1 MDQNTTSRTPV
12 LRRVAGGIV
21 SARWVILIIT
31 LAAMV
36 FCAFSSF
43 WVQVDS
49 SLASFLAEDAEA
61 RRGIRIMAQEF
72 QTYATAKIMVE
83 DVSMAQAETVRQT
96 IAGVDGV
103 AMVQYNASKD
113 FRDNAALFSVT
124 FRSLD
129 HDEQLDA
136 LNRVKDA
143 LAPYSTVVNSEVD
156 FDFSAVIMKE
166 MALIMVIAVIVVLA
180 VLIFT
185 SSTWAEIIVLVL
197 TFLAAA
203 IVQQG
208 TNFLLGRISFISNSV
223 TMILQ
228 LALSLDYAI
237 IFCNRYK
244 EEHEQYAIRESV
256 ERALAKAVPE
266 VFSSSLTTIAGLTAM
281 TFMKFRLGAD
291 LGFVLIKAI
300 ACSLLSVF
308 LVMPG
313 LLMIFGRAMDK
324 TKHRKFV
331 PKIPFVGRFAWATR
345 KVVPILFVFIFAGA
359 FYLYQQVNFA
369 YSEDFLITPKQN
381 AHQMADRAIK
391 ARFGESNPLAVL
403 VPAGDL
409 ESEKA
414 LLNDLAA
421 CDEVDSVLGLATI
434 DAMGGYKLGD
444 AVNYQ
449 EFSQLAGL
457 DETMSQGLFAYYAG
471 LHGATDAVTEAP
483 EAYRVPIIDLFLF
496 LHDKAESGDFE
507 VSAEQLALIRDL
519 YDQLSMAGDQLQG
532 KNYSRLVLQLKLPVE
547 GEETFA
553 FIDRVHVIAEQY
565 YPADEIVTV
574 GTATNSYDFQKSFE
588 QDNLV
593 VTLASL
599 LLVMLILLFTFRSL
613 GMPILLILVI
623 QGSICINFAIARL
636 LGSWVFFNCYLIVTA
651 IQMGANI
658 DYAIV
663 ISSRFNE
670 LRARG
675 ADSKAA
681 MTEALNFVFP
691 TIITSGTI
699 MVVAGLLIGQL
710 VSEAVVA
717 GIGHYVGTGTIVT
730 LILVMFVLP
739 QLLLFGERFA
749 QVTTFRA
756 ERMPEKPLRR
766 FACLAL
772 AAASL
777 AAMILGPVG
786 LRSVALDE
794 AQQREDSAAVER
806 ELNDLIALAD
816 SVDARQTTIDQ
827 EAFDFAEH
835 AVTDAVGEDKLAEG
849 ESQLAA
855 GEAEYNAGQAKLAAG
870 QAAYDAGNAELT
882 DAKAQYAEGARQLAA
897 GKEEYAAGEATLA
910 AAKQEYA
917 AGEARLAAVEPIY
930 NTVKPLYDQY
940 LQTQAEYQ
948 AARDAGDNTRALR
961 LWASVEAQRIAY
973 ETQLGGYSMSQLISE
988 YEAGQAQLASGA
1000 AQIADGEAQLRKAEQ
1015 DLAEGQAKLDE
1026 AAAQINAGQAKLDA
1040 GKAELE
1046 AGKAELAGAK
1056 GQLDAGKAELEAG
1069 REKIRENKEALTA
1082 DLAAFEA
1089 YESDIERLEA
1099 GVRRLSEISG
1109 VSDRIPKNATYG
1121 EVLSAAKDYFAD
1133 EDASARTENRLH
1145 SVRCIALLV
1154 AGVLGLNAGV
1164 FGLMWR
1170 RGGRMLS
1177 LLAVPFA
1184 IAAALLGGVMPYLQ
1198 QGGMSLWRV
1207 IAALAVLLLSIGTFS
1222 VLGLGEDAPKP
1233 LAADGPDEAP
1243 EEPETPA
1250 APAAP
1255 VTPAAPAA
1263 PATPAAPAAPVTPA
1277 VPKAKLPVN
1286 ELEELADLDAFFKNT
1301 DLKE

>member
-1 MDQNTTSRTPV
+1 MDQKTSAPSLF
-12 LRRVAGGIV
+12 LRRIAGGIV
-21 SARWVILIIT
+21 TGRWVILILT

-72 QTYATAKIMVE
+72 QTYATAEVMVE
-83 DVSMAQAETVRQT
+83 DLTMAGAENVRQM
-96 IAGVDGV
+96 IADVDGV
-103 AMVQYNASKD
+103 AMVRYNASKN
-113 FRDNAALFSVT
+113 FRDNAALYNVT
-124 FRSLD
+124 FRSLE
-129 HDEQLDA
+129 HEEQLAA

-143 LAPYSTVVNSEVD
+143 LSGYSTVVNSEVD
-156 FDFSAVIMKE
+156 FNFADVIMKE
-166 MALIMVIAVIVVLA
+166 MAVIMVIAVVVVLV
-180 VLIFT
+180 VLILT
-185 SSTWAEIIVLVL
+185 STTWAEILVLLL

-208 TNFLLGRISFISNSV
+208 TNFLLGKISFISNSV

-244 EEHEQYAIRESV
+244 EEHESHAIRESV

-266 VFSSSLTTIAGLTAM
+266 VFASSLTTIAGLTAM

-313 LLMIFGRAMDK
+313 LLMIFGKAMDK
-324 TKHRKFV
+324 TRHRKFV

-369 YSEDFLITPKQN
+369 YSEDFLVTPKQN
-381 AHQMADRAIK
+381 AHQVADRQIK
-391 ARFGESNPLAVL
+391 ARFGDNNPLAIL

-409 ESEKA
+409 DSEKA
-414 LLNDLAA
+414 LLADFDAL
-421 CDEVDSVLGLATI
+421 DEVDSVMGLATI

-444 AVNYQ
+444 AVNFQ
-449 EFSQLAGL
+449 EFAQLSGM
-457 DETMSQGLFAYYAG
+457 DETMSQGLFAYYGG
-471 LHGATDAVTEAP
+471 LHGASSAVTEAP
-483 EAYRVPIIDLFLF
+483 EEYRVPIIDLFLF

-507 VSAEQLALIRDL
+507 VSEDQLALIRNL
-519 YDQLSMAGDQLQG
+519 YDQLSMASDQLQG

-547 GEETFA
+547 GQETFD
-553 FIDRVHVIAEQY
+553 FIDRAHVIAEQY

-574 GTATNSYDFQKSFE
+574 GNATNSYDFQKSFE

-593 VTLASL
+593 VTIASL

-636 LGSWVFFNCYLIVTA
+636 LGNYVFFNCYLIVMA

-670 LRARG
+670 LRTNG
-675 ADSKAA
+675 MGSKEA

-749 QVTTFRA
+749 QATTIRA
-756 ERMPEKPLRR
+756 ERMSEKTLRR

-772 AAASL
+772 ALSSL
-777 AAMILGPVG
+777 AAIVLGPLG

-794 AQQREDSAAVER
+794 AQQREDTAAVNRQLDE
-806 ELNDLIALAD
+806 LIALAD
-816 SVDARQTTIDQ
+816 SVDARQTTLD
-827 EAFDFAEH
+827 EKAFSFAEH

-849 ESQLAA
+849 E
-855 GEAEYNAGQAKLAAG
+855 AEYNAGAEKLAAG
-870 QAAYDAGNAELT
+870 QAAYDAGSAELA
-882 DAKAQYAEGARQLAA
+882 DARAQYAEGQRQLAA
-897 GKEEYAAGEATLA
+897 GQAEYEAGQAKLE

-917 AGEARLAAVEPIY
+917 AGEARLAAVQPIY
-930 NTVKPLYDQY
+930 NTVKPLYDRY
-940 LQTQAEYQ
+940 MQTQADYQ
-948 AARDAGDNTRALR
+948 AARDAGDNGRALA

-973 ETQLGGYSMSQLISE
+973 ETQLGSYSMSELISE

-1000 AQIADGEAQLRKAEQ
+1000 AQISEGEAQLRQAEQ
-1015 DLAEGQAKLDE
+1015 DLAD
-1026 AAAQINAGQAKLDA
+1026 GQAKLDA
-1040 GKAELE
+1040 GKAELD
-1046 AGKAELAGAK
+1046 AGKAALAGAK
-1056 GQLDAGKAELEAG
+1056 NELDAG

-1082 DLAAFEA
+1082 DLATFNE
-1089 YESDIERLEA
+1089 YENDLERLDA

-1133 EDASARTENRLH
+1133 ADADAQAENRLL
-1145 SVRCIALLV
+1145 SFRNIALLI
-1154 AGVLGLNAGV
+1154 AGALGLNAGV
-1164 FGLMWR
+1164 FGLFWR
-1170 RGGRMLS
+1170 RGGRLLA

-1184 IAAALLGGVMPYLQ
+1184 LGAALLGGALRSFKL
-1198 QGGMSLWRV
+1198 GGMSLASF
-1207 IAALAVLLLSIGTFS
+1207 IAALAVLLFAIAAFS
-1222 VLGLGEDAPKP
+1222 VLRLGVEERRQA
-1233 LAADGPDEAP
+1233 LAEARAEKEQEAEAEPEPAP
-1243 EEPETPA
+1243 EA
-1250 APAAP
+1250 
-1255 VTPAAPAA
+1255 
-1263 PATPAAPAAPVTPA
+1263 
-1277 VPKAKLPVN
+1277 
-1286 ELEELADLDAFFKNT
+1286 
-1301 DLKE
+1301 

>member
-1 MDQNTTSRTPV
+1 MDQKTSAPSLF
-12 LRRVAGGIV
+12 LRRMAGGIV
-21 SARWVILIIT
+21 TGRWVILILT

-72 QTYATAKIMVE
+72 QTYATAQVMVE
-83 DVSMAQAETVRQT
+83 DISMAQAETVRQT
-96 IAGVDGV
+96 IAEIDGV
-103 AMVQYNASKD
+103 AMVQYNASKNY
-113 FRDNAALFSVT
+113 RDSAALYSVT

-143 LAPYSTVVNSEVD
+143 LSGYSTVVNSEVD
-156 FDFSAVIMKE
+156 FNFADVIMKE
-166 MALIMVIAVIVVLA
+166 MALIMVIAVIVVLV
-180 VLIFT
+180 VLILT
-185 SSTWAEIIVLVL
+185 STTWAEIPVLLL

-203 IVQQG
+203 VVQQG
-208 TNFLLGRISFISNSV
+208 TNFLLGKISFISNSV

-244 EEHEQYAIRESV
+244 EEHENHAIRESV

-266 VFSSSLTTIAGLTAM
+266 VFASSLTTIAGLTAM

-313 LLMIFGRAMDK
+313 LLMIFGKAMDK
-324 TKHRKFV
+324 TRHRKFV

-369 YSEDFLITPKQN
+369 YSEDFLVTPKQN
-381 AHQMADRAIK
+381 AHQIADRQIK
-391 ARFGESNPLAVL
+391 ARFGDNNPLAVL

-409 ESEKA
+409 DSEKA
-414 LLNDLAA
+414 LLADFDAL
-421 CDEVDSVLGLATI
+421 DEVDSVMGLASI

-444 AVNYQ
+444 AVNFR
-449 EFSQLAGL
+449 EFAQLSGM
-457 DETMSQGLFAYYAG
+457 DETMSQGLFAYYGG
-471 LHGATDAVTEAP
+471 LHGASNAVTEAP
-483 EAYRVPIIDLFLF
+483 EEYRVPIIDLFLF

-507 VSAEQLALIRDL
+507 VSEEQLALIRNL
-519 YDQLSMAGDQLQG
+519 YDQLSMASDQLQG

-547 GEETFA
+547 GQETFD

-574 GTATNSYDFQKSFE
+574 GDATNSYDFRKSFE
-588 QDNLV
+588 QDNLI
-593 VTLASL
+593 VTIASL

-613 GMPILLILVI
+613 GMPILLMLVI

-636 LGSWVFFNCYLIVTA
+636 MGNYVFFNCYLIVMA

-670 LRARG
+670 LRENG
-675 ADSKAA
+675 MGSKEA

-749 QVTTFRA
+749 QVTSFRA
-756 ERMPEKPLRR
+756 ARLPEKALRR

-772 AAASL
+772 ALASL
-777 AAMILGPVG
+777 AAIVLGPIG

-794 AQQREDSAAVER
+794 AQQREDSAAVEKQ
-806 ELNDLIALAD
+806 LDDLIALAD
-816 SVDARQTTIDQ
+816 NVNARQTTLDQ

-849 ESQLAA
+849 E
-855 GEAEYNAGQAKLAAG
+855 AEYNAGAEKLAAG
-870 QAAYDAGNAELT
+870 QAAYDAGSAELA
-882 DAKAQYAEGARQLAA
+882 DARAQYAEGQRQLAEGQAEYEA
-897 GKEEYAAGEATLA
+897 GQAKLE

-917 AGEARLAAVEPIY
+917 AGEARLAAVQPIY
-930 NTVKPLYDQY
+930 NTVKRLYD
-940 LQTQAEYQ
+940 
-948 AARDAGDNTRALR
+948 R
-961 LWASVEAQRIAY
+961 
-973 ETQLGGYSMSQLISE
+973 SMQ
-988 YEAGQAQLASGA
+988 
-1000 AQIADGEAQLRKAEQ
+1000 
-1015 DLAEGQAKLDE
+1015 
-1026 AAAQINAGQAKLDA
+1026 
-1040 GKAELE
+1040 
-1046 AGKAELAGAK
+1046 
-1056 GQLDAGKAELEAG
+1056 
-1069 REKIRENKEALTA
+1069 
-1082 DLAAFEA
+1082 
-1089 YESDIERLEA
+1089 
-1099 GVRRLSEISG
+1099 
-1109 VSDRIPKNATYG
+1109 
-1121 EVLSAAKDYFAD
+1121 
-1133 EDASARTENRLH
+1133 
-1145 SVRCIALLV
+1145 
-1154 AGVLGLNAGV
+1154 
-1164 FGLMWR
+1164 
-1170 RGGRMLS
+1170 
-1177 LLAVPFA
+1177 
-1184 IAAALLGGVMPYLQ
+1184 
-1198 QGGMSLWRV
+1198 
-1207 IAALAVLLLSIGTFS
+1207 
-1222 VLGLGEDAPKP
+1222 
-1233 LAADGPDEAP
+1233 
-1243 EEPETPA
+1243 TPA
-1250 APAAP
+1250 G
-1255 VTPAAPAA
+1255 
-1263 PATPAAPAAPVTPA
+1263 
-1277 VPKAKLPVN
+1277 
-1286 ELEELADLDAFFKNT
+1286 
-1301 DLKE
+1301 

>member
-1 MDQNTTSRTPV
+1 MDQKSTAPSLF
-12 LRRVAGGIV
+12 LRRMADGIV
-21 SARWVILIIT
+21 TGRWVILILT

-72 QTYATAKIMVE
+72 QTYATAQVMVE

-96 IAGVDGV
+96 IAEIDGV
-103 AMVQYNASKD
+103 AMVQYNASKNY
-113 FRDNAALFSVT
+113 RDSAALYSVT

-143 LAPYSTVVNSEVD
+143 LSGYSTVVNSEVD
-156 FDFSAVIMKE
+156 FNFADVIMKE
-166 MALIMVIAVIVVLA
+166 MALIMVIAVIVVLV
-180 VLIFT
+180 VLILT
-185 SSTWAEIIVLVL
+185 STTWAEIPVLLL

-203 IVQQG
+203 VVQQG
-208 TNFLLGRISFISNSV
+208 TNFLLGKISFISDSV

-244 EEHEQYAIRESV
+244 EEHERHAVRESV

-266 VFSSSLTTIAGLTAM
+266 VFSSSLTTIAGLVAM

-313 LLMIFGRAMDK
+313 LLMIFGKAMDK
-324 TKHRKFV
+324 TRHRKFV

-345 KVVPILFVFIFAGA
+345 KVIPILFVFIFAGA

-369 YSEDFLITPKQN
+369 YSEDFLVTPKQN
-381 AHQMADRAIK
+381 AHQMADRQIR
-391 ARFGESNPLAVL
+391 ARFGDNNPLAVL

-414 LLNDLAA
+414 LLGDLAA
-421 CDEVDSVLGLATI
+421 CDEVDSVMGLATI

-449 EFSQLAGL
+449 EFAALSGM
-457 DETMSQGLFAYYAG
+457 DETMSQGLFAYYGG
-471 LHGATDAVTEAP
+471 LHGASAAVTEAP
-483 EAYRVPIIDLFLF
+483 EEYRVPIIDLFLF

-507 VSAEQLALIRDL
+507 VSEEQLALIRNL
-519 YDQLSMAGDQLQG
+519 YDQLSMASDQLQG
-532 KNYSRLVLQLKLPVE
+532 KNYSRLVLHLKLPVE
-547 GEETFA
+547 GQETFD

-574 GTATNSYDFQKSFE
+574 GNATNSYDFQKSFE

-593 VTLASL
+593 VTLASI

-636 LGSWVFFNCYLIVTA
+636 MGSWVFFNTYLIVTA

-670 LRARG
+670 LRSQG
-675 ADSKAA
+675 VDSKEA

-749 QVTTFRA
+749 QVTSFRA
-756 ERMPEKPLRR
+756 ARLPEKGLRR
-766 FACLAL
+766 AACLAL
-772 AAASL
+772 ALASL
-777 AAMILGPVG
+777 AAIVLG
-786 LRSVALDE
+786 R
-794 AQQREDSAAVER
+794 
-806 ELNDLIALAD
+806 
-816 SVDARQTTIDQ
+816 
-827 EAFDFAEH
+827 
-835 AVTDAVGEDKLAEG
+835 
-849 ESQLAA
+849 
-855 GEAEYNAGQAKLAAG
+855 
-870 QAAYDAGNAELT
+870 
-882 DAKAQYAEGARQLAA
+882 
-897 GKEEYAAGEATLA
+897 
-910 AAKQEYA
+910 
-917 AGEARLAAVEPIY
+917 
-930 NTVKPLYDQY
+930 
-940 LQTQAEYQ
+940 
-948 AARDAGDNTRALR
+948 AGDELR
-961 LWASVEAQRIAY
+961 QSVEHIH
-973 ETQLGGYSMSQLISE
+973 
-988 YEAGQAQLASGA
+988 EA
-1000 AQIADGEAQLRKAEQ
+1000 
-1015 DLAEGQAKLDE
+1015 
-1026 AAAQINAGQAKLDA
+1026 
-1040 GKAELE
+1040 
-1046 AGKAELAGAK
+1046 
-1056 GQLDAGKAELEAG
+1056 
-1069 REKIRENKEALTA
+1069 
-1082 DLAAFEA
+1082 
-1089 YESDIERLEA
+1089 
-1099 GVRRLSEISG
+1099 
-1109 VSDRIPKNATYG
+1109 
-1121 EVLSAAKDYFAD
+1121 
-1133 EDASARTENRLH
+1133 
-1145 SVRCIALLV
+1145 
-1154 AGVLGLNAGV
+1154 
-1164 FGLMWR
+1164 
-1170 RGGRMLS
+1170 
-1177 LLAVPFA
+1177 
-1184 IAAALLGGVMPYLQ
+1184 
-1198 QGGMSLWRV
+1198 
-1207 IAALAVLLLSIGTFS
+1207 
-1222 VLGLGEDAPKP
+1222 
-1233 LAADGPDEAP
+1233 
-1243 EEPETPA
+1243 
-1250 APAAP
+1250 
-1255 VTPAAPAA
+1255 
-1263 PATPAAPAAPVTPA
+1263 
-1277 VPKAKLPVN
+1277 
-1286 ELEELADLDAFFKNT
+1286 
-1301 DLKE
+1301 

>member
-1 MDQNTTSRTPV
+1 MDQKTSAPSLF
-12 LRRVAGGIV
+12 LRRMAGGIV
-21 SARWVILIIT
+21 TARWVILILT

-43 WVQVDS
+43 WVQVDT

-72 QTYATAKIMVE
+72 QTYATAEVMVE
-83 DVSMAQAETVRQT
+83 DLTMAGAENVRQM
-96 IAGVDGV
+96 IADVDGV
-103 AMVQYNASKD
+103 AMVRYNASKN
-113 FRDNAALFSVT
+113 FRDNAALYNVT
-124 FRSLD
+124 FRSLE
-129 HDEQLDA
+129 HEEQLAA

-143 LAPYSTVVNSEVD
+143 LSGYSTVVNSEVD
-156 FDFSAVIMKE
+156 FNFADVIMKE
-166 MALIMVIAVIVVLA
+166 MAVIMVIAVVVVLV
-180 VLIFT
+180 VLILT
-185 SSTWAEIIVLVL
+185 STTWAEILVLLL

-208 TNFLLGRISFISNSV
+208 TNFLLGKISFISNSV

-244 EEHEQYAIRESV
+244 EEHESHAIRESV

-266 VFSSSLTTIAGLTAM
+266 IFASSLTTIAGLTAM

-313 LLMIFGRAMDK
+313 LLMIFGKAMDK
-324 TKHRKFV
+324 TRHRKFV

-391 ARFGESNPLAVL
+391 ARFGESNPLAIL
-403 VPAGDL
+403 VPSGDL

-414 LLNDLAA
+414 LLADFAA

-444 AVNYQ
+444 AVNYK
-449 EFSQLAGL
+449 EFMELANL
-457 DETMSQGLFAYYAG
+457 DETMAQGLFAYYAG
-471 LHGATDAVTEAP
+471 MHGATEAVTTAP
-483 EAYRVPIIDLFLF
+483 EEYRVPIIDLFLF
-496 LHDKAESGDFE
+496 LHDKAETGEFE
-507 VSAEQLALIRDL
+507 VSEEQLALIRNL
-519 YDQLSMAGDQLQG
+519 YDQLSMASDQLQG
-532 KNYSRLVLQLKLPVE
+532 KHYSRLVLTLKLPVE
-547 GEETFA
+547 GPETFG

-574 GTATNSYDFQKSFE
+574 GNATNSYDFQKSFE

-636 LGSWVFFNCYLIVTA
+636 MGNYVFFNCYLIVMA

-670 LRARG
+670 LRTNG
-675 ADSKAA
+675 MGSKEA

-749 QVTTFRA
+749 QATTIRA
-756 ERMPEKPLRR
+756 ERMSEKTLRR

-772 AAASL
+772 ALSSL
-777 AAMILGPVG
+777 AAIVLGPLG

-794 AQQREDSAAVER
+794 ARQREDTAAVNRQLDE
-806 ELNDLIALAD
+806 LIALAD
-816 SVDARQTTIDQ
+816 SVDARQTTLD
-827 EAFDFAEH
+827 EKAFSFAEH

-849 ESQLAA
+849 E
-855 GEAEYNAGQAKLAAG
+855 AEYNAGAEKLAAG
-870 QAAYDAGNAELT
+870 QAAYDAGSAELA
-882 DAKAQYAEGARQLAA
+882 DARAQYAEGQRQLAEGQAEYEA
-897 GKEEYAAGEATLA
+897 GQAKLE

-917 AGEARLAAVEPIY
+917 AGEARLAAVQPIY
-930 NTVKPLYDQY
+930 NTVKPLYDRY
-940 LQTQAEYQ
+940 MQTQADYQ
-948 AARDAGDNTRALR
+948 AARDAGDNGRALA

-973 ETQLGGYSMSQLISE
+973 ETQLGSYSMSELISE

-1000 AQIADGEAQLRKAEQ
+1000 AQISEGEAQLRQAEQ
-1015 DLAEGQAKLDE
+1015 DLADGQAKLDA

-1040 GKAELE
+1040 GKAELD
-1046 AGKAELAGAK
+1046 AGKAALAGAK
-1056 GQLDAGKAELEAG
+1056 NELDAG

-1082 DLAAFEA
+1082 DLATFNE
-1089 YESDIERLEA
+1089 YENDLERLDA

-1121 EVLSAAKDYFAD
+1121 E
-1133 EDASARTENRLH
+1133 E
-1145 SVRCIALLV
+1145 I
-1154 AGVLGLNAGV
+1154 
-1164 FGLMWR
+1164 
-1170 RGGRMLS
+1170 GR
-1177 LLAVPFA
+1177 AHV
-1184 IAAALLGGVMPYLQ
+1184 
-1198 QGGMSLWRV
+1198 
-1207 IAALAVLLLSIGTFS
+1207 
-1222 VLGLGEDAPKP
+1222 
-1233 LAADGPDEAP
+1233 
-1243 EEPETPA
+1243 
-1250 APAAP
+1250 
-1255 VTPAAPAA
+1255 
-1263 PATPAAPAAPVTPA
+1263 
-1277 VPKAKLPVN
+1277 
-1286 ELEELADLDAFFKNT
+1286 
-1301 DLKE
+1301 

>member
-1 MDQNTTSRTPV
+1 MDQKSTAPSLF
-12 LRRVAGGIV
+12 LRRIAGGIV
-21 SARWVILIIT
+21 TGRWVILILT

-72 QTYATAKIMVE
+72 QTYATAQVMVE
-83 DVSMAQAETVRQT
+83 DISMAGAENVRQM
-96 IAGVDGV
+96 IADVDGV
-103 AMVQYNASKD
+103 AMVQYNASKNY
-113 FRDNAALFSVT
+113 RDNAALYSVT

-129 HDEQLDA
+129 HDEQLAALSRVRDA
-136 LNRVKDA
+136 LSG
-143 LAPYSTVVNSEVD
+143 YSTVVNSEVD
-156 FDFSAVIMKE
+156 FNFSDVIMKE
-166 MALIMVIAVIVVLA
+166 MALIMVIAVIVVLV
-180 VLIFT
+180 VLILT
-185 SSTWAEIIVLVL
+185 STTWAEIPVLLL

-244 EEHEQYAIRESV
+244 EEHESHAIRESV

-266 VFSSSLTTIAGLTAM
+266 VFASSLTTIAGLVAM

-313 LLMIFGRAMDK
+313 LLMIFGKAMDK
-324 TKHRKFV
+324 TRHRKFV

-345 KVVPILFVFIFAGA
+345 KVIPILFVFVFIGA

-381 AHQMADRAIK
+381 AHQVADRQIK
-391 ARFGESNPLAVL
+391 ARFGDNNPLAVL

-414 LLNDLAA
+414 LLNDFAA
-421 CDEVDSVLGLATI
+421 CDEVDSVMGLATI

-449 EFSQLAGL
+449 EFAALSNM
-457 DETMSQGLFAYYAG
+457 DETMSQGLFAYYGG
-471 LHGATDAVTEAP
+471 LHGASAAVTEAP
-483 EAYRVPIIDLFLF
+483 EEYRVPIIDLFLF

-507 VSAEQLALIRDL
+507 VSEEQLALIRDL
-519 YDQLSMAGDQLQG
+519 YDQLSMASDQLQG
-532 KNYSRLVLQLKLPVE
+532 KNYSRLVLHLKLPVE
-547 GEETFA
+547 GQETFD

-670 LRARG
+670 LRAQG
-675 ADSKAA
+675 VESKEA

-749 QVTTFRA
+749 QVTSFRA
-756 ERMPEKPLRR
+756 ARLPEKSLRR
-766 FACLAL
+766 GACLAL
-772 AAASL
+772 ALASL
-777 AAMILGPVG
+777 AAIVLGPIG

-794 AQQREDSAAVER
+794 AQQREDSAAVSR
-806 ELNDLIALAD
+806 QLDDLIALAD
-816 SVDARQTTIDQ
+816 SVNARQTTLDQ

-849 ESQLAA
+849 E
-855 GEAEYNAGQAKLAAG
+855 AEYNAGAEKLAAG
-870 QAAYDAGNAELT
+870 QAAYDAGSAELA
-882 DAKAQYAEGARQLAA
+882 DARAQYAEGQRQLAEGQAEYEA
-897 GKEEYAAGEATLA
+897 GQAKLE

-917 AGEARLAAVEPIY
+917 AGEARLAAVQPIY
-930 NTVKPLYDQY
+930 NTVKPLYDRY
-940 LQTQAEYQ
+940 LQTQADYQ
-948 AARDAGDNTRALR
+948 AARDAGDNTRALA

-973 ETQLGGYSMSQLISE
+973 ETQLGSYSMSQLISE

-1000 AQIADGEAQLRKAEQ
+1000 QQISEGEAQLRKAEQ
-1015 DLAEGQAKLDE
+1015 DLADGQAKLDA

-1040 GKAELE
+1040 GKAELD
-1046 AGKAELAGAK
+1046 AGKAALAGAK
-1056 GQLDAGKAELEAG
+1056 NELDAG

-1082 DLAAFEA
+1082 DLAAFNE

-1133 EDASARTENRLH
+1133 EDASAQSENRLH
-1145 SVRCIALLV
+1145 SARNIVLLIAG
-1154 AGVLGLNAGV
+1154 ALGLNAGI
-1164 FGLMWR
+1164 FGLFWR

-1184 IAAALLGGVMPYLQ
+1184 LGAALLGGAMRSVRL
-1198 QGGMSLWRV
+1198 GGMSLASFL
-1207 IAALAVLLLSIGTFS
+1207 AALAVLLLAFAAFS
-1222 VLGLGEDAPKP
+1222 VLRLGLDERR
-1233 LAADGPDEAP
+1233 LAVANARAEK
-1243 EEPETPA
+1243 EKEPET
-1250 APAAP
+1250 
-1255 VTPAAPAA
+1255 
-1263 PATPAAPAAPVTPA
+1263 
-1277 VPKAKLPVN
+1277 KSDS
-1286 ELEELADLDAFFKNT
+1286 EE
-1301 DLKE
+1301 